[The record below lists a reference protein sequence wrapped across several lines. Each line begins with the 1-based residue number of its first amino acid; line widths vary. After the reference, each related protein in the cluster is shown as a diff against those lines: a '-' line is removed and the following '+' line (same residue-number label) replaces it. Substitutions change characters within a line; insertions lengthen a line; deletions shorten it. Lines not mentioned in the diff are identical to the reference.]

1 MLFDFRGRGRR
12 RTVQVI
18 YLSLAILMGGGLVLF
33 GIGGDVQGGL
43 LDAFRED
50 TGSQNEVVNDQVEDA
65 EKRVKANRSDAAA
78 WAALAQAKFAQAGS
92 TEGYD
97 DQTGAFNG
105 ESRRRVEEATR
116 AWEQHLKLA
125 GDKPDADT
133 AAVLTRA
140 FLALDQPEKA
150 VRTQEIVIDST
161 NNPGP
166 GQYQALAQYAYLAGQ
181 TRKGDLATQKAL
193 EDAKEEDFS
202 KERQDELR
210 AELADFKNRAAQ
222 AAAEEAQGGAG
233 AAPPATPTPAPA
245 PAPASP

>member
-50 TGSQNEVVNDQVEDA
+50 TGSQNEVIDKQVDDA

-78 WAALAQAKFAQAGS
+78 WAALAQARFAQAGS
-92 TEGYD
+92 TEG
-97 DQTGAFNG
+97 FNDETQEFTG
-105 ESRRRVEEATR
+105 ESRERVVDATR

-133 AAVLTRA
+133 AAILTRA
-140 FLALDQPEKA
+140 FLALNQPEKA

-161 NNPGP
+161 PNPGP
-166 GQYQALAQYAYLAGQ
+166 GQYSTLAQYAYLAGQ
-181 TRKGDLATQKAL
+181 VRKGDLATQKAL

-202 KERQDELR
+202 KERQEELKT
-210 AELADFKNRAAQ
+210 ELEDFKNRAAQ
-222 AAAEEAQGGAG
+222 AAAEDAQGGGG
-233 AAPPATPTPAPA
+233 AAPPVSPA

>member
-50 TGSQNEVVNDQVEDA
+50 TGSQNEVVDKQVEDA

-92 TEGYD
+92 TEGYNEGT
-97 DQTGAFNG
+97 QEFTG
-105 ESRRRVEEATR
+105 ESRKRVEEATR
-116 AWEQHLKLA
+116 AWQTHLRLA

-133 AAVLTRA
+133 AAILTRA
-140 FLALDQPEKA
+140 FLALDQPEQA
-150 VRTQEIVIDST
+150 VRTQEIVIDSLP
-161 NNPGP
+161 NPGP
-166 GQYQALAQYAYLAGQ
+166 GQYSTLAQYAYLAGQ
-181 TRKGDLATQKAL
+181 TRKGDLAAQKAL
-193 EDAKEEDFS
+193 DDAKDEDFS
-202 KERQDELR
+202 KERQDQLK
-210 AELADFKNRAAQ
+210 ADLERLKSEAAQ
-222 AAAEEAQGGAG
+222 AAAQGAQGGAG
-233 AAPPATPTPAPA
+233 AAPPATPA